1 MLNNK
6 SEKLKKWKLKDYLI
20 FFFIVPLILFAIYL
34 TPYEIKQ
41 NFILSVSSPTI
52 QSIFISNYTHSEF
65 YHLVYNLIL
74 YFLIIFLIFNIETDR
89 KMFHKFS
96 FVSFLILPLINGL
109 FILYLIPIF
118 LPQIKFVQGFSTI
131 LTAFIAYILF
141 CSYTYVKNSWK
152 LKLNQTFFWL
162 LVSIN
167 LLLAIVLEWFDI
179 RIFIPI
185 AIILFFSIYININ
198 AIKEIFCHLKNSYKN
213 EKNTFVLAYKTI
225 IFILILFFIFSL
237 PFAIPKNFISESGFT
252 NIFSH
257 YIGYVF
263 GVFAPL
269 FLYLS
274 NK

>member
-1 MLNNK
+1 M
-6 SEKLKKWKLKDYLI
+6 
-20 FFFIVPLILFAIYL
+20 
-34 TPYEIKQ
+34 
-41 NFILSVSSPTI
+41 
-52 QSIFISNYTHSEF
+52 F
-65 YHLVYNLIL
+65 Y
-74 YFLIIFLIFNIETDR
+74 
-89 KMFHKFS
+89 KFS

-185 AIILFFSIYININ
+185 AIILFFSI
-198 AIKEIFCHLKNSYKN
+198 
-213 EKNTFVLAYKTI
+213 
-225 IFILILFFIFSL
+225 
-237 PFAIPKNFISESGFT
+237 
-252 NIFSH
+252 
-257 YIGYVF
+257 
-263 GVFAPL
+263 
-269 FLYLS
+269 
-274 NK
+274 